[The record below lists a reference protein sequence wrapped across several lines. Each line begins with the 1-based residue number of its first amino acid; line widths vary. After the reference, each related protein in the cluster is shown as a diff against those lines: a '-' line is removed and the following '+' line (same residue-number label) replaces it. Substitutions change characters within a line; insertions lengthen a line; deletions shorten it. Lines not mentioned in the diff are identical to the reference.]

1 MNTTTQK
8 TLIEVALAKLSA
20 DPKLAY
26 EFDRAAMIEAPGK
39 KRAEAVALALDALAA
54 KRAAYNATKQASVAK
69 KIAGYARTKLAQAV
83 APLKGRPDKRQGAL
97 PLNRWH
103 LVHLMAEAKQGN
115 TEAAAE
121 LSRRGY
127 IESAGIYHYQTK

>member
-1 MNTTTQK
+1 MNTTNQK
-8 TLIEVALAKLSA
+8 LIDVALAKLNA
-20 DPKLAY
+20 DPQLAE
-26 EFDRAAMIEAPGK
+26 EFDRAAMTEAPGK
-39 KRAEAVALALDALAA
+39 KRAEAVALALKALAA
-54 KRAAYNATKQASVAK
+54 KRSATNATKQASVAK
-69 KIAGYARTKLAQAV
+69 KIAGFARTKLAQAV
-83 APLKGRPDKRQGAL
+83 APLKGRPDKRQGPL

-103 LVHLMAEAKQGN
+103 LIHLMAEAKQGN